1 MVEQGN
7 RKAFS
12 TFSSLRR
19 FAQEEAEKATRATE
33 AAQERCDL
41 CSEPI
46 PHRHRHLLDVATRE
60 MMCACRPCSIL
71 FDRAAASEGKYKLI
85 PDRHLFLGDF
95 EMDDVQWESLRVP
108 VDMAF
113 FFYSTPAERVV
124 AFYPSPMG
132 PTESLLKL
140 GAWEEIEIHNPV
152 LKGMERDVEALL
164 VNRVR
169 GAREHF
175 LVPMDECYSLVGL
188 IRMRWRGL
196 SGGREVWEEIG
207 RFFEELRKRSK
218 TVVRKRR
225 DIGPRAKEEVDGEH
239 KGREAGHDA

>member
-1 MVEQGN
+1 MVGQGN
-7 RKAFS
+7 RKTFS

-19 FAQEEAEKATRATE
+19 FADEESEKAAKAAE
-33 AAQERCDL
+33 DAQEHCDL

-46 PHRHRHLLDVATRE
+46 PPEHRHLLNVSTRE
-60 MMCACRPCSIL
+60 IMCACRPCSIL
-71 FDRAAASEGKYKLI
+71 FDREAASEGRYRLI
-85 PDRHLFLGDF
+85 PDRRLFLEGF
-95 EMDDVQWESLRVP
+95 EMSDAQWESLRIP

-140 GAWEEIEIHNPV
+140 KTWEELEESNLV

-169 GAREHF
+169 GARAHF
-175 LVPMDECYSLVGL
+175 LVPLAECYSLVGL
-188 IRMRWRGL
+188 IRSHWRGL

-218 TVVRKRR
+218 TV
-225 DIGPRAKEEVDGEH
+225 
-239 KGREAGHDA
+239 GREG

>member
-12 TFSSLRR
+12 AFSSLRR
-19 FAQEEAEKATRATE
+19 FAQEESKKAAAE
-33 AAQERCDL
+33 AAEAVQERCEL

-46 PHRHRHLLDVATRE
+46 PPEHRHLLNVSTRE
-60 MMCACRPCSIL
+60 IMCACRPCSIL
-71 FDRAAASEGKYKLI
+71 FDREAASEGRYQLI
-85 PDRHLFLGDF
+85 PDRRLFLEDF
-95 EMDDVQWESLRVP
+95 EISDAQWESLRIP

-140 GAWEEIEIHNPV
+140 STWEELEESNPV

-175 LVPMDECYSLVGL
+175 LVPLAECYSLVGL
-188 IRMRWRGL
+188 IRRHWRGL

-218 TVVRKRR
+218 TVVRE
-225 DIGPRAKEEVDGEH
+225 G
-239 KGREAGHDA
+239 

>member
-7 RKAFS
+7 RRPFS
-12 TFSSLRR
+12 AFSSLRR
-19 FAQEEAEKATRATE
+19 FADGESEKATREEAG
-33 AAQERCDL
+33 AAQERCDM

-46 PHRHRHLLDVATRE
+46 PPEHRHLLDVASRE

-71 FDRAAASEGKYKLI
+71 FDREEASEGKYRLV
-85 PDRHLFLGDF
+85 PDRHLFLQDF
-95 EMDDVQWESLRVP
+95 QMDDAQWEGLRVP

-140 GAWEEIEIHNPV
+140 SAWEELEKDNPV
-152 LKGMERDVEALL
+152 LGEMERDVEALL

-175 LVPMDECYSLVGL
+175 LVPMDECYGLVGL
-188 IRMRWRGL
+188 IRMHWRGL
-196 SGGREVWEEIG
+196 SGGREVWEEIE
-207 RFFEELRKRSK
+207 RFFEGLRRRSK
-218 TVVRKRR
+218 TFASER
-225 DIGPRAKEEVDGEH
+225 
-239 KGREAGHDA
+239 

>member
-1 MVEQGN
+1 MGEQGN

-19 FAQEEAEKATRATE
+19 FAREESEKATKAAVE
-33 AAQERCDL
+33 AAQEHCDL

-46 PHRHRHLLDVATRE
+46 PSEHRHLLEVSTRE

-71 FDRAAASEGKYKLI
+71 FDSEAASEGKYRLM
-85 PDRHLFLGDF
+85 PDRRLFLEDF
-95 EMDDVQWESLRVP
+95 ELSDVQWESLRVP

-140 GAWEEIEIHNPV
+140 SAWVELERRNPV
-152 LKGMERDVEALL
+152 LGAMDRDVEALL

-169 GAREHF
+169 GTREYF
-175 LVPMDECYSLVGL
+175 LVPMDKCYSLVGL
-188 IRMRWRGL
+188 IRMHWRGFT
-196 SGGREVWEEIG
+196 GGQGVWEG
-207 RFFEELRKRSK
+207 RGVVFEEVRGRS
-218 TVVRKRR
+218 
-225 DIGPRAKEEVDGEH
+225 
-239 KGREAGHDA
+239 

>member
-19 FAQEEAEKATRATE
+19 FAQEESEKATQEVAK
-33 AAQERCDL
+33 AAREHCDL
-41 CSEPI
+41 CGEPI
-46 PHRHRHLLDVATRE
+46 PPEHRHLLEVSTRQIL
-60 MMCACRPCSIL
+60 CACRPCSIL
-71 FDRAAASEGKYKLI
+71 FDSKAASEGRYRLI
-85 PDRHLFLGDF
+85 PDRHLFLENF
-95 EMDDVQWESLRVP
+95 EMSDVQWESLRVP

-140 GAWEEIEIHNPV
+140 SAWEELEKANPV

-169 GAREHF
+169 GARDHF
-175 LVPMDECYSLVGL
+175 LVPMAECYSLVGL
-188 IRMRWRGL
+188 IRMHWRGL
-196 SGGREVWEEIG
+196 TGGREVWEEIG
-207 RFFEELRKRSK
+207 RFFDDLRKRSK
-218 TVVRKRR
+218 TV
-225 DIGPRAKEEVDGEH
+225 AGE
-239 KGREAGHDA
+239 G

>member
-1 MVEQGN
+1 MVERGT

-19 FAQEEAEKATRATE
+19 FAQEESEKTAKAAAG
-33 AAQERCDL
+33 AAQEHCDL
-41 CSEPI
+41 CNEPI
-46 PHRHRHLLDVATRE
+46 PHEHRHLLEVSTRE

-71 FDRAAASEGKYKLI
+71 FDSEAASEGRYRIL
-85 PDRHLFLGDF
+85 PDRYLFLEDF
-95 EMDDVQWESLRVP
+95 EMTDVQWECLRVP

-132 PTESLLKL
+132 PTESLLQL
-140 GAWEEIEIHNPV
+140 SAWAELEKGNPV

-169 GAREHF
+169 EAREHF

-188 IRMRWRGL
+188 IRMHWRGL
-196 SGGREVWEEIG
+196 SGGRGVWEEIA

-218 TVVRKRR
+218 TVRR
-225 DIGPRAKEEVDGEH
+225 ERLDSAPP
-239 KGREAGHDA
+239 KG

>member
-1 MVEQGN
+1 MVDQSN

-12 TFSSLRR
+12 TFSSLQR
-19 FAQEEAEKATRATE
+19 FAQEESEKAAKEAAE
-33 AAQERCDL
+33 AAQEHCDL
-41 CSEPI
+41 CGEPI
-46 PHRHRHLLDVATRE
+46 PPEHRHLLEVSTRE
-60 MMCACRPCSIL
+60 IKCTCRPCSIL
-71 FDRAAASEGKYKLI
+71 FDSEAASEGRYRLI
-85 PDRHLFLGDF
+85 PDRRLYLEDF
-95 EMDDVQWESLRVP
+95 EMSDAQWESLRVP

-140 GAWEEIEIHNPV
+140 SAWEELEKSNPL

-188 IRMRWRGL
+188 IRMNWRGL
-196 SGGREVWEEIG
+196 SGGREVWEKIEQ
-207 RFFEELRKRSK
+207 FFEGLRERSK
-218 TVVRKRR
+218 SVT
-225 DIGPRAKEEVDGEH
+225 
-239 KGREAGHDA
+239 RES

>member
-1 MVEQGN
+1 MVAQGN
-7 RKAFS
+7 RRAYS

-19 FAQEEAEKATRATE
+19 FAKEESEKASKAAE
-33 AAQERCDL
+33 AAQEHCEL

-46 PHRHRHLLDVATRE
+46 PPDHRHLLEVSTRE
-60 MMCACRPCSIL
+60 MVCVCRPCSIL
-71 FDRAAASEGKYKLI
+71 FDREAASEGRFRLV
-85 PDRHLFLGDF
+85 PDRRLFLEDF
-95 EMDDVQWESLRVP
+95 EMSDAQWESLRVP

-140 GAWEEIEIHNPV
+140 DTWEELERCNPV
-152 LKGMERDVEALL
+152 LGRMERDVEALL

-188 IRMRWRGL
+188 IRMHWRGL

-207 RFFEELRKRSK
+207 RFFGELRERSK
-218 TVVRKRR
+218 PLREGSPT
-225 DIGPRAKEEVDGEH
+225 EEG
-239 KGREAGHDA
+239 

>member
-19 FAQEEAEKATRATE
+19 FAQEESEKAAQAAAE
-33 AAQERCDL
+33 AVQEHCEL

-46 PHRHRHLLDVATRE
+46 PPEHRHLLEVSTRE
-60 MMCACRPCSIL
+60 ILCVCRPCSIL
-71 FDRAAASEGKYKLI
+71 FYREAASEGRYRLI
-85 PDRHLFLGDF
+85 PDRHLFLQDF
-95 EMDDVQWESLRVP
+95 EMDDAQWDSLRIP

-113 FFYSTPAERVV
+113 FFHSAPAERVV

-140 GAWEEIEIHNPV
+140 GTWEELETHNPV

-188 IRMRWRGL
+188 IRMHWRGL
-196 SGGREVWEEIG
+196 SGGREVWEEID
-207 RFFEELRKRSK
+207 RFFENLRKRSK
-218 TVVRKRR
+218 TVVR
-225 DIGPRAKEEVDGEH
+225 
-239 KGREAGHDA
+239 EA

>member
-7 RKAFS
+7 RRAFS
-12 TFSSLRR
+12 AFSSLRR
-19 FAQEEAEKATRATE
+19 FAQEESEKAARE
-33 AAQERCDL
+33 AAQAALEYCDL
-41 CSEPI
+41 CNEPI
-46 PHRHRHLLDVATRE
+46 PPEHRHLLEVSTRE
-60 MMCACRPCSIL
+60 MVCACRPCSIL
-71 FDRAAASEGKYKLI
+71 FDSEAASEGRYRII
-85 PDRHLFLGDF
+85 PDRHLFLENF
-95 EMDDVQWESLRVP
+95 EMSDVQWESLRIP

-140 GAWEEIEIHNPV
+140 NAWEELERGNPV

-207 RFFEELRKRSK
+207 KFFEELRKRSR
-218 TVVRKRR
+218 TVRR
-225 DIGPRAKEEVDGEH
+225 ERLDSVPWKA
-239 KGREAGHDA
+239 

>member
-1 MVEQGN
+1 MVERGTG
-7 RKAFS
+7 KAFS

-19 FAQEEAEKATRATE
+19 FAEEESEKAAKVAAE
-33 AAQERCDL
+33 AAREHCDL
-41 CSEPI
+41 CGEPI
-46 PHRHRHLLDVATRE
+46 PTEHRHLLEVSTRE
-60 MMCACRPCSIL
+60 MICACRPCSIL
-71 FDRAAASEGKYKLI
+71 FDRKAASEGRYRLV
-85 PDRHLFLGDF
+85 PDRRLFLEDF
-95 EMDDVQWESLRVP
+95 EMSDAQWDSLRVP

-140 GAWEEIEIHNPV
+140 SAWEELERCNPI
-152 LKGMERDVEALL
+152 LKGMERDVEAVL

-188 IRMRWRGL
+188 IRTNWRGL
-196 SGGREVWEEIG
+196 SGGREVWEKIG
-207 RFFEELRKRSK
+207 RFFEELRERSK
-218 TVVRKRR
+218 T
-225 DIGPRAKEEVDGEH
+225 A
-239 KGREAGHDA
+239 GRGANVSPAGK

>member
-19 FAQEEAEKATRATE
+19 FAQEESEKATKAAAE
-33 AAQERCDL
+33 GAQEHCDL

-46 PHRHRHLLDVATRE
+46 PPEHRHLLEVSTRE

-71 FDRAAASEGKYKLI
+71 FDSEAASEGRYRLI
-85 PDRHLFLGDF
+85 PDRHLFLENF
-95 EMDDVQWESLRVP
+95 EMSDAQWESLRIP

-113 FFYSTPAERVV
+113 FFYSAPAERVV

-140 GAWEEIEIHNPV
+140 GAWEELEKANPV
-152 LKGMERDVEALL
+152 LRGMERDVEALL
-164 VNRVR
+164 VNRAR

-175 LVPMDECYSLVGL
+175 LVPMDKCYSLVGL
-188 IRMRWRGL
+188 IRMHWRGFT
-196 SGGREVWEEIG
+196 GGQEVWEEIG
-207 RFFEELRKRSK
+207 LFFEELRRRSRS
-218 TVVRKRR
+218 VR
-225 DIGPRAKEEVDGEH
+225 
-239 KGREAGHDA
+239 REG

>member
-19 FAQEEAEKATRATE
+19 FAQEESEKAAKEAAE
-33 AAQERCDL
+33 AAQEHCDL

-46 PHRHRHLLDVATRE
+46 LSNHRHLLEVSTRE
-60 MMCACRPCSIL
+60 IMCACRPCSIL
-71 FDRAAASEGKYKLI
+71 FDSEAASEGRYRLI
-85 PDRHLFLGDF
+85 PDRHLFLEDF
-95 EMDDVQWESLRVP
+95 EMSDVQWESLRIP

-113 FFYSTPAERVV
+113 FFHSTPAEKVV

-140 GAWEEIEIHNPV
+140 SAWEELETHNPV

-169 GAREHF
+169 GTREHF
-175 LVPMDECYSLVGL
+175 LVPTDECYRLVGL
-188 IRMRWRGL
+188 MRMHWRGL
-196 SGGREVWEEIG
+196 SGGREVWEEIEQ
-207 RFFEELRKRSK
+207 FFEELRKRSK
-218 TVVRKRR
+218 TV
-225 DIGPRAKEEVDGEH
+225 
-239 KGREAGHDA
+239 GREP

>member
-1 MVEQGN
+1 MVEQGS
-7 RKAFS
+7 RKTFS
-12 TFSSLRR
+12 AFSSLRR
-19 FAQEEAEKATRATE
+19 FAQEESEKVAEAAAE
-33 AAQERCDL
+33 AAQEHCDL

-46 PHRHRHLLDVATRE
+46 PPEHRHLLNVSTRE
-60 MMCACRPCSIL
+60 IMCACRPCSIL
-71 FDRAAASEGKYKLI
+71 FDRKAASEGRYRLI
-85 PDRHLFLGDF
+85 PDRHLFLEDF
-95 EMDDVQWESLRVP
+95 EMGDAQWESLRIP

-113 FFYSTPAERVV
+113 FFYSAPAERVV

-140 GAWEEIEIHNPV
+140 GTWEELEESNPV

-175 LVPMDECYSLVGL
+175 LVPMDKCYSLVGL
-188 IRMRWRGL
+188 IRMHWRGL

-207 RFFEELRKRSK
+207 RFFEELRERSK
-218 TVVRKRR
+218 TVS
-225 DIGPRAKEEVDGEH
+225 
-239 KGREAGHDA
+239 REG

>member
-1 MVEQGN
+1 MVEQGD

-19 FAQEEAEKATRATE
+19 FAQEESEKAAREAAE
-33 AAQERCDL
+33 AAQEHCDL
-41 CSEPI
+41 CNEPI
-46 PHRHRHLLDVATRE
+46 PSEHRHLLEVSTRE
-60 MMCACRPCSIL
+60 MMCVCRPCSIL
-71 FDRAAASEGKYKLI
+71 FDREAASEGKYRLI
-85 PDRHLFLGDF
+85 PDRHLFLEDF
-95 EMDDVQWESLRVP
+95 EMSDAQWESLRVP

-140 GAWEEIEIHNPV
+140 GAWEELERSNPV
-152 LKGMERDVEALL
+152 LEEMERDVEALL

-188 IRMRWRGL
+188 IRMRWRGM
-196 SGGREVWEEIG
+196 SGGREVWEEIA
-207 RFFEELRKRSK
+207 RFFEQLRERSK
-218 TVVRKRR
+218 TVS
-225 DIGPRAKEEVDGEH
+225 
-239 KGREAGHDA
+239 RED

>member
-19 FAQEEAEKATRATE
+19 FAQEESEKAAKE
-33 AAQERCDL
+33 AAEATQEHCDM

-46 PHRHRHLLDVATRE
+46 PPEHRHLLEISTRE
-60 MMCACRPCSIL
+60 MMCVCRPCSIL
-71 FDRAAASEGKYKLI
+71 FDRKAASEGRYRLI
-85 PDRHLFLGDF
+85 PDRRLFLEDF
-95 EMDDVQWESLRVP
+95 EMSDAQWESLRIP

-124 AFYPSPMG
+124 AYYPSPMG

-140 GAWEEIEIHNPV
+140 SAWEELERCNPV
-152 LKGMERDVEALL
+152 LGGMERDVEALL

-169 GAREHF
+169 GARDHF

-188 IRMRWRGL
+188 LRMHWRGL

-207 RFFEELRKRSK
+207 RFFEELREHSK
-218 TVVRKRR
+218 TVRR
-225 DIGPRAKEEVDGEH
+225 EG
-239 KGREAGHDA
+239 

>member
-1 MVEQGN
+1 MVDQGN

-19 FAQEEAEKATRATE
+19 FAQAESEKATKAAAE
-33 AAQERCDL
+33 AAQEHCDL

-46 PHRHRHLLDVATRE
+46 PPEHRHLLEVSTRE

-71 FDRAAASEGKYKLI
+71 FDSEAASEGKYRLM
-85 PDRHLFLGDF
+85 PDRRLFLEDF
-95 EMDDVQWESLRVP
+95 EMSDVQWESLRVP

-124 AFYPSPMG
+124 AFYPSPMW
-132 PTESLLKL
+132 PTESLRKL
-140 GAWEEIEIHNPV
+140 SAWEELERCNAV

-188 IRMRWRGL
+188 IRMHWRGL
-196 SGGREVWEEIG
+196 SGGREVWEKIE
-207 RFFEELRKRSK
+207 RFFEELRERSK
-218 TVVRKRR
+218 TVRR
-225 DIGPRAKEEVDGEH
+225 ES
-239 KGREAGHDA
+239 